1 MLGTNSTGGLISPRP
16 ASTALLRRRLGV
28 FGAAPWSGE
37 PREAKIRGRHGLQ
50 PAAAQ
55 FHAHSVLDDA
65 HLARTRGFWGGGKG
79 LVCLSTPAS
88 LLRAPGSDG
97 RAHLERGAIEG
108 LLEENAVG
116 VILWQRCEAEAKWST
131 RCDRGQ
137 ERARGKRQAARCSST
152 T

>member
-65 HLARTRGFWGGGKG
+65 HLARTCGFLGGGG
-79 LVCLSTPAS
+79 AS
-88 LLRAPGSDG
+88 LSVDT
-97 RAHLERGAIEG
+97 G
-108 LLEENAVG
+108 L
-116 VILWQRCEAEAKWST
+116 S
-131 RCDRGQ
+131 
-137 ERARGKRQAARCSST
+137 AARSWL
-152 T
+152 